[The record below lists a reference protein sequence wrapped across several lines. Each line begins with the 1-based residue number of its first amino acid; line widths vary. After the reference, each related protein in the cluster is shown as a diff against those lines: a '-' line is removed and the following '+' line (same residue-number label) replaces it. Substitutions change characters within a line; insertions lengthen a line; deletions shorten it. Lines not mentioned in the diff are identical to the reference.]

1 MGMKRNTSTMGLAGM
16 GGETSGL
23 IMKKSSSEDDLQV
36 HTLQGY
42 ILKPY
47 RGTSSNPTGVPPQ
60 TLQRYLLW
68 AR

>member
-36 HTLQGY
+36 QLILFIHGPYGEQYRRDIGPMVGHTV
-42 ILKPY
+42 
-47 RGTSSNPTGVPPQ
+47 GT
-60 TLQRYLLW
+60 
-68 AR
+68 